1 MGLII
6 LFIFSYWIHPSS
18 LFPCYS
24 TDSSRITRPMC
35 QVPPSSSSPFRSP
48 RHGTDSPRAT
58 GNGNATGERAHQSS
72 AERRETCQNLAERWK
87 NWSERWERHKNSAER
102 REYHQNSTERQET
115 HQNLAEPS
123 ADRWE
128 RLLEDLLN

>member
-72 AERRETCQNLAERWK
+72 AERRETCQNSTERRETYQNLAERWG
-87 NWSERWERHKNSAER
+87 NLAERWERHQNPAGRREPRQNSAER
-102 REYHQNSTERQET
+102 WET
-115 HQNLAEPS
+115 HQNLA
-123 ADRWE
+123 
-128 RLLEDLLN
+128 